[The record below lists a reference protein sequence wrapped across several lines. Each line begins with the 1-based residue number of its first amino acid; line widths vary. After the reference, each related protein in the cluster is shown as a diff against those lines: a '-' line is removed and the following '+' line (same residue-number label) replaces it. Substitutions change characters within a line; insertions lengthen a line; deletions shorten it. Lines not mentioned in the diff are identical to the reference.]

1 MTKKDRIKK
10 EKELFA
16 DEVMTNM
23 IVTNAVSKGRTM
35 TKEHDDVEDIKTVL
49 LAFLN
54 SFVVYRRTDSF
65 KPVEYIRYKGFEK
78 AADIIERWESEK
90 NETNN

>member
-1 MTKKDRIKK
+1 MT
-10 EKELFA
+10 
-16 DEVMTNM
+16 DEEREEVARDVIENVKMHN
-23 IVTNAVSKGRTM
+23 SGRTVT
-35 TKEHDDVEDIKTVL
+35 TKERSDIEDIKIVL

-90 NETNN
+90 DGI